1 MDKDELLR
9 RLLGTFL
16 AELEEHVRTLNH
28 DLLALEQQPDPA
40 ASTALLTTMFR
51 AAHSLK
57 GAARSVDAG
66 LIEAGCHRLEAILA
80 AVREGRLSF
89 TAELMQLLFESVD
102 AIQDAG
108 TRLQDKRDLASGPLS
123 ALLPRLEAAINGGDV
138 AGATSEAPAMLR
150 PAAPSAPK
158 SALEPSVPEPG
169 QSPAGRSATSSARVP
184 AEKLDAL
191 LAHNG
196 ELLVARRRAA
206 AWQEQ
211 LLELRTLVTQSRARW
226 SDTDRSIKRLARA
239 GDGAPPHLPRER
251 GDGAPA
257 ALPRGVV
264 ESLDRNSLIL
274 RQLERGLD
282 RLGAG
287 FAEDQR
293 ALERAAV
300 ALDEEIRRVRM
311 LPFREACE
319 GLQRT
324 VRDLATAQ
332 RKEVELLL
340 PSEAVELDRSILER
354 LRDPLLHLVRNALDH
369 AIEPPTQRRKAG
381 KPRRGRVTVTAA
393 LRGSQVEVSVE
404 DDGKG
409 LDAEA
414 IAEQARRKNLAIP
427 EGADE
432 LSRLIF
438 LPGFSTS
445 PLVTEVSGRGVGL
458 DVVKT
463 SVEGVH
469 GTVSVAS
476 TPGQG
481 TRFTLTVPLTLTT
494 LRGLLVEAGGQVF
507 AFAGTNVKALMRVGL
522 NDLHRV
528 EGREMVRHDGR
539 LVPLMS
545 LAELLG
551 LPGGESVAP
560 RGLLPVVIAAAGAQ
574 QAAFTVD
581 ALLEEQ
587 EITVKTLGPRLVRIQ
602 NVAGASMLPSGQIA
616 LILNAGDLVRHA
628 LGQSPV
634 RNLTDTLAIPTQEAR
649 HRLLLVEDSV
659 TTRALEKSILEAA
672 GFEVLVAADGEDA
685 WQMLQ
690 AQGADLVVTDI
701 EMPRMDGF
709 TLTEAIRASKR
720 FRELPVILVTALESD
735 QDKARGIEVGADAYL
750 LKSGFNQQ
758 RLLEAIGQLL

>member
-1 MDKDELLR
+1 
-9 RLLGTFL
+9 
-16 AELEEHVRTLNH
+16 VRTLNH
-28 DLLALEQQPDPA
+28 DLLALEQQGDPA
-40 ASTALLTTMFR
+40 ARAALLATMFR

-57 GAARSVDAG
+57 GAARSVDVG
-66 LIEAGCHRLEAILA
+66 PIEAACHRLESIFA
-80 AVREGRLSF
+80 AVREERLSLNGKL
-89 TAELMQLLFESVD
+89 TQLLFETVD

-108 TRLQDKRDLASGPLS
+108 RRLRNQRDLASAPLS
-123 ALLPRLEAAINGGDV
+123 ALLPRLEAATQGGDF
-138 AGATSEAPAMLR
+138 AGAAPKPSASLR
-150 PAAPSAPK
+150 RAAPSESRA
-158 SALEPSVPEPG
+158 AVPDDR
-169 QSPAGRSATSSARVP
+169 SPAGVSAPGFARVP

-206 AWQEQ
+206 ARQDQ
-211 LLELRTLVTQSRARW
+211 VSELRASVAQWRAGW
-226 SDTDRSIKRLARA
+226 SKVDRSLKRLARA
-239 GDGAPPHLPRER
+239 DGEGPPHPLAPRTDGA
-251 GDGAPA
+251 AA
-257 ALPRGVV
+257 ALPRGMV
-264 ESLDRNSLIL
+264 LALRGNGDRL
-274 RQLERGLD
+274 RQLERSLD
-282 RLGAG
+282 RLSTG

-332 RKEVELLL
+332 GKEVELVL
-340 PSEAVELDRSILER
+340 PSDAVELDRSILER
-354 LRDPLLHLVRNALDH
+354 LKDPLLHLVRNALDH

-381 KPRRGRVTVTAA
+381 KPRRGRVTVAA
-393 LRGSQVEVSVE
+393 TLHGSQVEVTVE

-409 LDAEA
+409 LDAES
-414 IAEQARRKNLAIP
+414 IAEQARRRGLALP
-427 EGADE
+427 ENADE
-432 LSRLIF
+432 RSRLIF

-445 PLVTEVSGRGVGL
+445 QLVTEVSGRGVGL

-463 SVEGVH
+463 SVESVH

-507 AFAGTNVKALMRVGL
+507 AFAGTNVKAVLRVGL
-522 NDLHRV
+522 NDIHPV

-539 LVPLMS
+539 LVPLAS
-545 LAELLG
+545 LVELLG
-551 LPGGESVAP
+551 LPGSESAGAP
-560 RGLLPVVIAAAGAQ
+560 GLLPVVIAAAGER
-574 QAAFTVD
+574 QAAFAVD

-587 EITVKTLGPRLVRIQ
+587 EITVKSLGPRLAHIPH
-602 NVAGASMLPSGQIA
+602 VAGASTLPSGRIA

-628 LGQSPV
+628 LGQSPG
-634 RNLTDTLAIPTQEAR
+634 RQLADALTTPAQATR
-649 HRLLLVEDSV
+649 RRLLLVEDSV
-659 TTRALEKSILEAA
+659 TTRALERSILEAA

-685 WQMLQ
+685 WQILQ
-690 AQGADLVVTDI
+690 AQGADLVVTDV

-709 TLTEAIRASKR
+709 ALTEAIRGSNR
-720 FRELPVILVTALESD
+720 FRDLPVILVTALESD
-735 QDKARGIEVGADAYL
+735 RDKARGIEVGADAYL

-758 RLLEAIGQLL
+758 RLLETIAQLL